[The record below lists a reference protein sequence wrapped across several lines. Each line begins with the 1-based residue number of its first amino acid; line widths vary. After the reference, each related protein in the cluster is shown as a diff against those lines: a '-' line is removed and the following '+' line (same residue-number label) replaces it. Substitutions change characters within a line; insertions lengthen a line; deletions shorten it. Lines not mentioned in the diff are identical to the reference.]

1 MIKLWNT
8 MIVIQ
13 MGKVDMGKNGV
24 KTIKSLLV
32 KYHIY
37 LTNKQSRGSV
47 EYKLYLWK
55 TNNSNNNNDNYR

>member
-32 KYHIY
+32 KYPIY
-37 LTNKQSRGSV
+37 LTSRQARGSAELQV
-47 EYKLYLWK
+47 VLME
-55 TNNSNNNNDNYR
+55 N